1 MEFIK
6 IFSILNKMNKR
17 YAITLSIVLIA
28 FLLAFLLYNERSSFL
43 YSNEYS
49 VYIPAVLNQ
58 SNNLSGEVTQ
68 FFLRI
73 SPGSGRVYASIP
85 PVFYDN
91 YNLAYLF
98 AKVAACNLYP
108 NRCNDYDYY
117 FSSNDVLF
125 AEGFSGTAG
134 LTLLIL
140 EALLNKTA
148 IVNYPI
154 TGFMLP
160 NGIIA
165 PVEGIKYKLS
175 ATLQYFPYMVAP
187 YYNNSKIIPAYT
199 ILDLENIYL
208 GEQFN
213 NTYNVPQDY
222 IDVMKNITNEICSGI
237 NNSTVNYY
245 ISLGDYYTAAS
256 LCFEQ
261 KVTNPKFYPNITEE
275 ELEKDITNLYNYIN
289 NYQCFGNYECEEI
302 KYQVISRLEDANET
316 LNNLQEAYWRYYSAV
331 GWAQFLSITNNIYKE
346 NECSLIDQQYTL
358 MQYLYQYQLPLNLS
372 CFEKMDYL
380 SNLYYLYIA
389 NSTNYVSNYTIE
401 AIEQLDYYY
410 YNKYGFSIT
419 SYNYLQFGKDLI
431 DMGNIDSGLYYLILS
446 TEYAI

>member
-1 MEFIK
+1 M
-6 IFSILNKMNKR
+6 
-17 YAITLSIVLIA
+17 VLVG
-28 FLLAFLLYNERSSFL
+28 FLLILLYSERFNFL

-85 PVFYDN
+85 PISYDD
-91 YNLAYLF
+91 YDLVYLF
-98 AKVAACNLYP
+98 AKVAVCNIYP
-108 NRCNDYDYY
+108 NKCNNYDYY

-134 LTLLIL
+134 LTLLVL
-140 EALLNKTA
+140 EALSNKTA

-165 PVEGIKYKLS
+165 PVEGIRYKLN

-187 YYNNSKIIPAYT
+187 YYNNSKIIPVYT
-199 ILDLENIYL
+199 ILDLEKIYF
-208 GEQFN
+208 GDQFN
-213 NTYNVPQDY
+213 ITYNVPQDY
-222 IDVMKNITNEICSGI
+222 IYVMKNITEEICNGI

-261 KVTNPKFYPNITEE
+261 KVTNPKFYPNITKE
-275 ELEKDITNLYNYIN
+275 ELEKDINDFYNYIN

-302 KYQVISRLEDANET
+302 KYQVISRLKDANET
-316 LNNLQEAYWRYYSAV
+316 LNNLQESYWRYYSAI
-331 GWAQFLSITNNIYKE
+331 GWAQFLPIIKYIYKE
-346 NECSLIDQQYTL
+346 NECSLIDQQYML
-358 MQYLYQYQLPLNLS
+358 MQYLYQYQLPTNLS
-372 CFEKMDYL
+372 CFEKIDYL
-380 SNLYYLYIA
+380 SNLYYLYVA
-389 NSTNYVSNYTIE
+389 NSTNYVSNDMIKS
-401 AIEQLDYYY
+401 IEQLDYYY

-431 DMGNIDSGLYYLILS
+431 NMGNINSGLYYLILS

>member
-1 MEFIK
+1 
-6 IFSILNKMNKR
+6 MNKR
-17 YAITLSIVLIA
+17 IILYYLIA
-28 FLLAFLLYNERSSFL
+28 LFMVLLGFLLILLYSEKFNFL

-58 SNNLSGEVTQ
+58 SNNLSGEITQ

-73 SPGSGRVYASIP
+73 SPGSGNVYAKIP
-85 PVFYDN
+85 PISYGDYD
-91 YNLAYLF
+91 LAYLF
-98 AKVAACNLYP
+98 AKVAACNIYP
-108 NRCNDYDYY
+108 NKCNNYDYY

-134 LTLLIL
+134 LTLLVL
-140 EALLNKTA
+140 QALSNKTA

-165 PVEGIKYKLS
+165 PVEGIEYKLN
-175 ATLQYFPYMVAP
+175 ATLQHFPYMVAP
-187 YYNNSKIIPAYT
+187 YYNNSKVIPAYT
-199 ILDLENIYL
+199 ILDLERIYF

-222 IDVMKNITNEICSGI
+222 ILVMKNITNEICKGI
-237 NNSTVNYY
+237 NNDTVNYY
-245 ISLGDYYTAAS
+245 ISLGNYYTAAS
-256 LCFEQ
+256 LCFET
-261 KVTNPKFYPNITEE
+261 KVTDPKFYPNITKE
-275 ELEKDITNLYNYIN
+275 ELEKNITNFYNYIS

-302 KYQVISRLEDANET
+302 KYQVILRLEEANKT
-316 LNNLQEAYWRYYSAV
+316 LDNLRQSYWRYYSAI

-346 NECSLIDQQYTL
+346 NQCSLIDQQYIL
-358 MQYLYQYQLPLNLS
+358 MQYLYRYKLPLNLS
-372 CFEKMDYL
+372 CFEKRSYL
-380 SNLYYLYIA
+380 SNLYFLYIA
-389 NSTNYVSNYTIE
+389 NSTNYVSNYTIKS
-401 AIEQLDYYY
+401 IEQLNYYY

-431 DMGNIDSGLYYLILS
+431 NMGNINSGLYYLMLS

>member
-1 MEFIK
+1 MNRK
-6 IFSILNKMNKR
+6 ISLHNIS
-17 YAITLSIVLIA
+17 ITLSILAIILLLI
-28 FLLAFLLYNERSSFL
+28 FLLNLGEYNLYYNG
-43 YSNEYS
+43 EYS

-73 SPGSGRVYASIP
+73 SPGSGNVYAKIP
-85 PVFYDN
+85 PISYDD
-91 YNLAYLF
+91 YDLAYLF
-98 AKVAACNLYP
+98 AKVAACNIYP
-108 NRCNDYDYY
+108 NKCNNYDYY

-140 EALLNKTA
+140 EALSNKTA

-165 PVEGIKYKLS
+165 PVEGIEYKLN

-187 YYNNSKIIPAYT
+187 YYNNSKIIPVYT
-199 ILDLENIYL
+199 ILDLEKIYF

-213 NTYNVPQDY
+213 STYNVPQDY
-222 IDVMKNITNEICSGI
+222 NDVIKNITYEICSGV

-261 KVTNPKFYPNITEE
+261 KVTNPKFYPNITKE
-275 ELEKDITNLYNYIN
+275 ELEKDITDLYNYIN
-289 NYQCFGNYECEEI
+289 NYKCFGNYECEEI
-302 KYQVISRLEDANET
+302 KYQVISRLENANAT
-316 LNNLQEAYWRYYSAV
+316 LDNLQESYWRYYSAI

-346 NECSLIDQQYTL
+346 NQCSLIDQQYTL
-358 MQYLYQYQLPLNLS
+358 IQYLYQYQLPLNLS

-380 SNLYYLYIA
+380 SNLYFFYIA
-389 NSTNYVSNYTIE
+389 NSTNYISNDTIKS
-401 AIEQLDYYY
+401 IEQLDYYY

-431 DMGNIDSGLYYLILS
+431 NMGNINSGLYYLILS

>member
-1 MEFIK
+1 MNKK
-6 IFSILNKMNKR
+6 ISLRNISIALSIL
-17 YAITLSIVLIA
+17 AIILMLI
-28 FLLAFLLYNERSSFL
+28 FLLNLGESKFY
-43 YSNEYS
+43 YSGEYS

-73 SPGSGRVYASIP
+73 SPGSGNVYAKIP
-85 PVFYDN
+85 PIPYDD
-91 YNLAYLF
+91 YDLAYLF
-98 AKVAACNLYP
+98 AKVSACNIYP
-108 NRCNDYDYY
+108 NKCNNYDYY

-134 LTLLIL
+134 LTLLVL
-140 EALLNKTA
+140 EALSNKTA

-165 PVEGIKYKLS
+165 PVEGIRYKLN

-187 YYNNSKIIPAYT
+187 YYNNSKIIPVYT
-199 ILDLENIYL
+199 ILDLEKIYF
-208 GEQFN
+208 GDQFN

-222 IDVMKNITNEICSGI
+222 IDVIKNITDEICNGI

-261 KVTNPKFYPNITEE
+261 KATNPKFYPNITRE
-275 ELEKDITNLYNYIN
+275 ELEKNITDFYNYIN

-316 LNNLQEAYWRYYSAV
+316 LDNLQESYWRYYSAI
-331 GWAQFLSITNNIYKE
+331 GWAQFLPITNNIYKE

-358 MQYLYQYQLPLNLS
+358 IQYLYQYQLPSNLS

-380 SNLYYLYIA
+380 SNLYFLYID
-389 NSTNYVSNYTIE
+389 NSTNYVSNDTIKS
-401 AIEQLDYYY
+401 IEQLDYYY

-419 SYNYLQFGKDLI
+419 SYNYLQFGEDLI
-431 DMGNIDSGLYYLILS
+431 NMGNINSGLYYLILS

>member
-1 MEFIK
+1 MSRK
-6 IFSILNKMNKR
+6 ISLRNISIALSIL
-17 YAITLSIVLIA
+17 AIVL
-28 FLLAFLLYNERSSFL
+28 LLIILLNLGEYNFY
-43 YSNEYS
+43 YSGKYS

-58 SNNLSGEVTQ
+58 TNNLSGEVTQ

-73 SPGSGRVYASIP
+73 SPGSGNVYAEIP
-85 PVFYDN
+85 PIPYDD
-91 YNLAYLF
+91 YDLAYLF
-98 AKVAACNLYP
+98 AKVAACNIYP
-108 NRCNDYDYY
+108 DKCNNYDYY

-140 EALLNKTA
+140 EALSNKTT

-160 NGIIA
+160 DGIVA
-165 PVEGIKYKLS
+165 PVEGIGYKLN

-187 YYNNSKIIPAYT
+187 YYNNSKIIPIYT
-199 ILDLENIYL
+199 ILDLEKIYL

-213 NTYNVPQDY
+213 NTYNVSQDY
-222 IDVMKNITNEICSGI
+222 IDVIENITNEICSGV

-261 KVTNPKFYPNITEE
+261 KVTNPQFYPNITKE
-275 ELEKDITNLYNYIN
+275 ELEKNITDFYNYIN

-302 KYQVISRLEDANET
+302 KYQTISRLEDANET
-316 LNNLQEAYWRYYSAV
+316 LDNLQEAYWRYYSAI

-346 NECSLIDQQYTL
+346 NQCSLIDQQYTL
-358 MQYLYQYQLPLNLS
+358 IQYLYQYQLPTNLS

-380 SNLYYLYIA
+380 SNLYFFYIA
-389 NSTNYVSNYTIE
+389 NSTNYISNYTIKS
-401 AIEQLDYYY
+401 IEQLDYYY

-431 DMGNIDSGLYYLILS
+431 NMGNINSGLYYLILS

>member
-1 MEFIK
+1 
-6 IFSILNKMNKR
+6 MNKR
-17 YAITLSIVLIA
+17 IILYYLVALFIVLVGS
-28 FLLAFLLYNERSSFL
+28 LLILLYSERFNFI

-73 SPGSGRVYASIP
+73 SPGSGRVYVSVPPIP
-85 PVFYDN
+85 YEDYD
-91 YNLAYLF
+91 LSYLF
-98 AKVAACNLYP
+98 AKVAACNIYP
-108 NRCNDYDYY
+108 NICNNYDYY

-134 LTLLIL
+134 LTLLVL
-140 EALLNKTA
+140 EALSNKTT
-148 IVNYPI
+148 IVNYPV

-165 PVEGIKYKLS
+165 PVEGIRYKLN

-187 YYNNSKIIPAYT
+187 YYNNSNIIPVYT
-199 ILDLENIYL
+199 ILDLEKIYF

-213 NTYNVPQDY
+213 STYNVPQDY
-222 IDVMKNITNEICSGI
+222 IDVIKNVTNEICSGI
-237 NNSTVNYY
+237 NNNTVNYY

-261 KVTNPKFYPNITEE
+261 KVTNPQFYPNITRE
-275 ELEKDITNLYNYIN
+275 ELEKDITDFYNYIN

-302 KYQVISRLEDANET
+302 KYQVISRLENANDT
-316 LNNLQEAYWRYYSAV
+316 LDNLQESYWRYYSAI

-372 CFEKMDYL
+372 CFEKIDYL
-380 SNLYYLYIA
+380 SNLYYFYIA
-389 NSTNYVSNYTIE
+389 NSTNYVSNDTVK

-431 DMGNIDSGLYYLILS
+431 NMGHINSGLYYLILS

>member
-1 MEFIK
+1 
-6 IFSILNKMNKR
+6 MNKR
-17 YAITLSIVLIA
+17 IILYYLIALFIVLLG
-28 FLLAFLLYNERSSFL
+28 FLLILLYSSERFNFL

-58 SNNLSGEVTQ
+58 SNNLSGEITQ

-73 SPGSGRVYASIP
+73 SPGFGRVYASIP

-91 YNLAYLF
+91 YNLVYLF
-98 AKVAACNLYP
+98 AKDAACNIYP
-108 NRCNDYDYY
+108 DKCNYYDYY

-134 LTLLIL
+134 LTLLVL
-140 EALLNKTA
+140 QALSNKTV

-165 PVEGIKYKLS
+165 PVEGIEYKLN

-199 ILDLENIYL
+199 ILDLERIYF

-213 NTYNVPQDY
+213 NTYNVPKDY

-237 NNSTVNYY
+237 DNSTVNYY
-245 ISLGDYYTAAS
+245 ISLGNYYTAAS

-261 KVTNPKFYPNITEE
+261 KVTNPQFYPKITKE
-275 ELEKDITNLYNYIN
+275 ELEKDIADFYNYIN
-289 NYQCFGNYECEEI
+289 NYECFGNYECEEI
-302 KYQVISRLEDANET
+302 KYQVILRLEEANKT
-316 LNNLQEAYWRYYSAV
+316 LNNLQESYWRYYSAI

-346 NECSLIDQQYTL
+346 NKCSLIDQQYTL
-358 MQYLYQYQLPLNLS
+358 MQYLYLYQLPSNLS
-372 CFEKMDYL
+372 CFEKRNYL
-380 SNLYYLYIA
+380 SNLYFFYVS
-389 NSTNYVSNYTIE
+389 NSTNYVSNDTIKS
-401 AIEQLDYYY
+401 IEQLDYYY
-410 YNKYGFSIT
+410 YNRYGFSIT

-431 DMGNIDSGLYYLILS
+431 NMGNINSGLYYLILS
-446 TEYAI
+446 IEYAI